1 MKPTS
6 AFRVWIYNIWM
17 DNREERLTFNETP
30 ATITQYWNTYKWWL
44 KREYRHQPK
53 Q

>member
-30 ATITQYWNTYKWWL
+30 VTIKEYWNNYKWWI
-44 KREYRHQPK
+44 KREYRHQSK
-53 Q
+53 R